1 MPPAGGPG
9 DRRPAPLPPAP
20 HQAARASVPRG
31 GDARTCL
38 GIGLV
43 VLDVVYSPDAAA
55 PSCYAGGSCCNV
67 LTILAWLGWRSL
79 PVAHLGDDSYAGR
92 IVRDMSLFGVDS
104 SFVETDPLVDTP
116 RIVQRMLGG
125 PPPPRHGFF
134 FRCEHGRRLPRWRA
148 PGRAGREAAMGGAPS
163 PDVLYFDRATA
174 GALDMARRCQR
185 AGALVVF
192 EPPAPPKSA
201 VGRECAQLADVVK
214 ACRGGDG
221 SLPDP
226 WPARGQLRIATM
238 SEEGLEYEARL
249 GERAVSGR
257 LPAVRTE
264 PIVDTSGAGDWLTAG
279 FLHMLPAGGRPA
291 GASRR
296 SLERALRFGQSL
308 AAINCRYA
316 GARGSM
322 YSNTAD
328 AAVSAARAAASA
340 GAVDPGRLKG
350 GRGVVASADAPGSR
364 CAACACDVGQ

>member
-1 MPPAGGPG
+1 M
-9 DRRPAPLPPAP
+9 
-20 HQAARASVPRG
+20 
-31 GDARTCL
+31 
-38 GIGLV
+38 
-43 VLDVVYSPDAAA
+43 
-55 PSCYAGGSCCNV
+55 
-67 LTILAWLGWRSL
+67 
-79 PVAHLGDDSYAGR
+79 AHLGDDSYAGR

-163 PDVLYFDRATA
+163 PDVFYFDRATA
-174 GALDMARRCQR
+174 GALDMARRCQG

-257 LPAVRTE
+257 LPAVRTDS
-264 PIVDTSGAGDWLTAG
+264 IADTSGAGDWLTAG

-350 GRGVVASADAPGSR
+350 GRGVAASADAPGSR
-364 CAACACDVGQ
+364 CAACACDAGQ